1 MTRGD
6 EAMAN
11 YECLDCLASRR
22 QFLRGGLLGL
32 GGLGVGAAIPG
43 VFGRASFGLALEG
56 ALGKA
61 ASHPERI
68 LVVVE
73 LSGGNDGLDTVI
85 PYGDDNYHRVR
96 PTLGQNARGVLR
108 IDDRYGLHPS
118 LAGLKTLWDDGL
130 VAAVHGCGYPNPD
143 RSHFSSMEYWHT
155 AKPHQVETRGWIGRL
170 ADAAWPDGA
179 PNTIVNVA
187 LQQSKAVQAERHA
200 PVVFSNPEEF
210 VRAGDAQQA
219 GAYEQLIQVDATGNE
234 ALDFLARISRDA
246 QRTSRQ
252 VREVIRDYQTPVAYG
267 STPLAVD
274 LRKVAAL
281 IEGGFPTRV
290 YYVSLG
296 GFDTHAGQVAGRF
309 YLLTGLGEALRAFH
323 EDLRRMGRRGDVL
336 TMMWSEFGRRVEEN
350 ASQGTDHGTAGP
362 MFLMGEAVKPG
373 FAGQHPSLTDLDEN
387 GDLQMT
393 VDFRRVYAT
402 AIQEW
407 LGYQD
412 SRALFAGEYPGLG
425 LVKTPQGAASSL

>member
-1 MTRGD
+1 
-6 EAMAN
+6 MAR
-11 YECLDCLASRR
+11 YECLDCLSSRR
-22 QFLRGGLLGL
+22 RFLRGGLLGL
-32 GGLGVGAAIPG
+32 GSLGVGAALPG

-56 ALGKA
+56 VLGKQPA
-61 ASHPERI
+61 RPERI

-85 PYGDDNYHRVR
+85 PYADDDYQRVR
-96 PTLGQNARGVLR
+96 PTLAQNARGVLR

-118 LAGLKTLWDDGL
+118 LVGLKTIWDDGL
-130 VAAVHGCGYPNPD
+130 VAAVHGCGYPDPD
-143 RSHFSSMEYWHT
+143 RSHFSSTEYWHT
-155 AKPHQVETRGWIGRL
+155 AKPHQAETRGWIGRL

-187 LQQSKAVQAERHA
+187 LRQSKAVQAERHA

-210 VRAGDAQQA
+210 VRAGERLQA
-219 GAYEQLIQVDATGNE
+219 GAYQQLIQVDESGNE

-246 QRTSRQ
+246 LRTSQR
-252 VREVIRDYQTPVAYG
+252 VREVIRDYATPVTYG

-281 IEGGFPTRV
+281 IEADFPTRI

-323 EDLRRMGRRGDVL
+323 QDLHRIGRRADVL

-362 MFLMGEAVKPG
+362 MFLMGDAVKAG
-373 FAGQHPSLTDLDEN
+373 FSGVHPSLTDLDDN

-412 SRALFAGEYPGLG
+412 TRALFAGDFPGLG
-425 LVKTPQGAASSL
+425 LIKSPHDATSSL